1 MKKRTQRIIVIVLA
15 AVLLISVLVPALG
28 TLASATITQDD
39 INDLENQL
47 DDIQEEKEDVEQELE
62 EIQGDLDQAAQA
74 IELVQS
80 QLLLTEEQI
89 STSQLLLDEYDA
101 QIAEKESEI
110 AQLEAQE
117 ADQYE
122 EFYAQVRWLE
132 ETGPVSYL
140 SVFFQASSFSE
151 MLDYAMLILD
161 IMDYSDRI
169 ITELQQTQAELDVA
183 RGELQES
190 RDAQALVQQDLER
203 HQAEL
208 TAQREQAQSLY
219 NEISQTQAELTAK
232 AQQLA
237 ADEAEMADLLEEAE
251 RKYAEQIADANENND
266 GVYTWPLPG
275 YYNISSR
282 FGSRTHPITGRPDNH
297 LGNDVPA
304 PAWTPILAAQSGV
317 VTVSRYNSSYGN
329 YCIINHGNGYS
340 TLYAHQVTL
349 PTVSEGD
356 TVTKGQ
362 VIGYVGTTGS
372 STGNHLHYE
381 LRINGTR
388 ADSLMLYPGMTFYW
402 GGVAIQGG

>member
-47 DDIQEEKEDVEQELE
+47 DDIQDEKEDVEQELE

-203 HQAEL
+203 APERIRH
-208 TAQREQAQSLY
+208 S
-219 NEISQTQAELTAK
+219 
-232 AQQLA
+232 
-237 ADEAEMADLLEEAE
+237 EALVKKL
-251 RKYAEQIADANENND
+251 
-266 GVYTWPLPG
+266 V
-275 YYNISSR
+275 
-282 FGSRTHPITGRPDNH
+282 
-297 LGNDVPA
+297 
-304 PAWTPILAAQSGV
+304 
-317 VTVSRYNSSYGN
+317 
-329 YCIINHGNGYS
+329 
-340 TLYAHQVTL
+340 
-349 PTVSEGD
+349 
-356 TVTKGQ
+356 
-362 VIGYVGTTGS
+362 
-372 STGNHLHYE
+372 
-381 LRINGTR
+381 
-388 ADSLMLYPGMTFYW
+388 
-402 GGVAIQGG
+402 